1 MEESIL
7 STKNNMNRLVC
18 ILTAG
23 KGTRMGLY
31 ASYLNKAILPIKE
44 KAVISHIIEK
54 FPKKTEFIIGLGH
67 LGNQV
72 QDYLEIAHA
81 DTHFHFVTI
90 GKYEGKGSGPGYS
103 LLQCKEKLKNPFY
116 FVSCDTLWSNE
127 LDFNAQNNWM
137 GTAQVGADETQNYC
151 NFEVKAGRIV
161 SIKDKQKVDP
171 LTHEAFVGLC
181 YVKDTKV
188 FFQGLENLTLKSGE
202 VQVSNGIQALIDNSI
217 VETKHIDWIDVGG
230 EANYKREVSKFE
242 NYDFSKS
249 NEALY
254 ILNKRVIKF
263 FAEKSFAEKRV
274 EKAALNP
281 SVFPHI
287 DRNKNNFFSYSFING
302 KTLYHSNTFP
312 IFTKLLIWLEKKLWK
327 RVGNVDGA
335 AFRAICKKFY
345 YDKTLERL
353 DKYYKKYSYSDT
365 ETMINGQKIP
375 KTEELLKQ
383 IPWDSIFEGIP
394 SFIHGDLQFDNV
406 LYNHQTDSFVL
417 LDWRQD
423 FGGVVEYGDMYYD
436 IAKMR
441 GGIILNYDLIK
452 LNLLKYEE
460 GRDGIYFD
468 FAQRYLSDKYLQIL
482 DIFIQKKGLDVRKV
496 QILVGLIYLN
506 MSPLHHFP
514 FDKMLYSLGRQVL
527 FSTLRLGN
535 GKK

>member
-23 KGTRMGLY
+23 KGTRMGSY

-103 LLQCKEKLKNPFY
+103 LLQCKEKLKKPFY

-383 IPWDSIFEGIP
+383 IPWDSIYEGIP

>member
-1 MEESIL
+1 
-7 STKNNMNRLVC
+7 MNRLVC

-23 KGTRMGLY
+23 KGTRMGSY
-31 ASYLNKAILPIKE
+31 ASYLNKAILPVKE

-54 FPKKTEFIIGLGH
+54 FPKGTEFVIGLGY

-72 QDYLEIAHA
+72 QDYLEIAHS
-81 DTHFHFVTI
+81 DTHFYFVTI
-90 GKYEGKGSGPGYS
+90 DKYEGKGSGPGYS
-103 LLQCKEKLKNPFY
+103 LLKCKDKLKKPFY

-137 GTAQVGADETQNYC
+137 GTAQVSANDTQNYC
-151 NFEVKAGRIV
+151 NFEVKAGRII

-171 LTHEAFVGLC
+171 IVFESFVGLC
-181 YVKDTKV
+181 YVKDTDL

-230 EANYKREVSKFE
+230 KAKYKKEVNKYK
-242 NYDFSKS
+242 NYDFSKP

-263 FAEKSFAEKRV
+263 FSEKSFSEKRV
-274 EKAALNP
+274 LRAALNP
-281 SVFPHI
+281 AVFPHI
-287 DRNKNNFFSYSFING
+287 DRYKNNFFSYPFVNG
-302 KTLYHSNTFP
+302 NTLYHSNTFP
-312 IFTKLLIWLEKKLWK
+312 IFRKLLIWLDKKLWK
-327 RVGNVDGA
+327 RVEHIDRTSFLSV
-335 AFRAICKKFY
+335 CKKFY
-345 YDKTLERL
+345 YDKTFERL
-353 DKYYKKYSYSDT
+353 DKYNKKYSYSDT
-365 ETMINGQKIP
+365 ATTINGQKIP
-375 KTEELLKQ
+375 KTSELLKQ
-383 IPWDSIFEGIP
+383 IPWNSIYEGIP

-468 FAQRYLSDKYLQIL
+468 FAQRYFSNKYLQIL
-482 DIFIQKKGLDVRKV
+482 DIFIQKKGLDVHKV
-496 QILVGLIYLN
+496 HLLVGLIYLN

-527 FSTLRLGN
+527 FSTLRF
-535 GKK
+535 GKTKK